1 MLAGVELLRLDLPL
15 REPWVSAHGAF
26 SAREVLLVHALADGP
41 AGCAEGW
48 GECAALGEP
57 SYSEEYVESALDVM
71 RRHLLP
77 ALFSAGV
84 GSAWEARAAMEVVK
98 GHRMA
103 KSAIETAVLDAELR
117 LAGVSLADHLG
128 GLSRRGLT
136 GRGPTGSAPP
146 APGLSVG
153 PREPAGLSPAAPGM
167 ACPGG
172 AGASVRRRVAA
183 GIAVG
188 IAPSLDHLIDAVG
201 RHLEEGYRRVKIKIR
216 PGWDLDPVVALRKD
230 LGGPDRFAL
239 QVDAN
244 GSYAGVADPAASLAP
259 LDEQGLI
266 LIEQPLADD
275 DLLGHA
281 ALGRRLSTPI
291 CLDESIVSARSA
303 AVALALGACRVVNIK
318 PGRVGGYLEAVAIHD
333 LCADEGVPVWCGG
346 MLETGVG
353 RAANLAL
360 AALPNFSIPGDISA
374 SSRYW
379 WSDIVTEPAI
389 LAPDGTIAVPLG
401 PGIGV
406 DVIDGLA
413 ARAIASEWFSAGRV
427 GE

>member
-15 REPWVSAHGAF
+15 REPWVSAHGVF
-26 SAREVLLVHALADGP
+26 STREVLLVHALADGP
-41 AGCAEGW
+41 TGCAEGW

-77 ALFSAGV
+77 ALFSARV
-84 GSAWEARAAMEVVK
+84 GSVWEARAAMKVVK

-117 LAGVSLADHLG
+117 LAGVRLADHLG
-128 GLSRRGLT
+128 GLSRLGST
-136 GRGPTGSAPP
+136 G
-146 APGLSVG
+146 PGD
-153 PREPAGLSPAAPGM
+153 
-167 ACPGG
+167 
-172 AGASVRRRVAA
+172 AGAAVRRRVAA
-183 GIAVG
+183 GVAVG

-216 PGWDLDPVVALRKD
+216 PGWDLDPVVALRKE

-244 GSYAGVADPAASLAP
+244 GSYAGVADPAASLTP
-259 LDEQGLI
+259 LDEQGLV

-303 AVALALGACRVVNIK
+303 AVAVALGACGVVNVK

-379 WSDIVTEPAI
+379 WSDIVTEPAT

-413 ARAIASEWFSAGRV
+413 ARASASEWFSAGRV